1 MNGTVMIY
9 GSEKCT
15 VQFTQK
21 SCLIFVYTHVH
32 VNIYICF
39 KGFTDAEQ
47 KIHYVRVS
55 AISKTGWKLAAD
67 NDQK

>member
-1 MNGTVMIY
+1 MVLLWYMAPK
-9 GSEKCT
+9 S
-15 VQFTQK
+15 VQYSLHK
-21 SCLIFVYTHVH
+21 NLIFVYTHVH

-55 AISKTGWKLAAD
+55 AISKTGWKLAAY